1 MSGKTPISKGYGLT
15 PCPAL
20 PRNGQLS
27 SLAKAGPPA
36 PLGVGS
42 QLLSPTLSES
52 EGRRAVPGPPCHCPV
67 RAVGFSGREGYLLVL
82 PVPLFF

>member
-52 EGRRAVPGPPCHCPV
+52 EGR
-67 RAVGFSGREGYLLVL
+67 
-82 PVPLFF
+82 